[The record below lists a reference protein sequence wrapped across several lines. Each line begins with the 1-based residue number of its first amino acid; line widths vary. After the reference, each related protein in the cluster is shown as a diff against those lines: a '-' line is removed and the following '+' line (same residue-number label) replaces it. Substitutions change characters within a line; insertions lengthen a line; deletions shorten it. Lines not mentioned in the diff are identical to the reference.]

1 VWSVIKLFLVGNIF
15 SVFREEVTMEPEL
28 QISSFLVFCGAP
40 PRILRF
46 SIDPDVG
53 S

>member
-1 VWSVIKLFLVGNIF
+1 VELYGNFLVGNIF

-46 SIDPDVG
+46 SFNPDVG